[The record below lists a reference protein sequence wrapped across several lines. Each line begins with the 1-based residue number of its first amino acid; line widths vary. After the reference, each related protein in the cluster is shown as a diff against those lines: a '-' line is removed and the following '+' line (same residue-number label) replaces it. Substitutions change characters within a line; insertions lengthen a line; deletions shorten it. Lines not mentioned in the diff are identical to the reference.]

1 MLAYAAI
8 PPSIHAASIGI
19 PDTLLLM
26 LLALMVFGP
35 RRLPEI
41 GRQIGKL
48 MYEFRKISNDFKFQ
62 MEEELRLSEEADRQR
77 QLAATQATHTPP
89 PAPDFVTAA
98 LPTVTEPSADT
109 ATEIAAVDSV
119 AADPAP
125 ADSALQTDQPVAQP
139 VSQSVTSAIPTIH
152 PPTRGGVV
160 PRAFRGLV
168 PPSVAAPESAV
179 EQIAAPEPAQ
189 RQTEVAAG
197 LPTQATPPEPQ
208 TTLSSPEANG

>member
-1 MLAYAAI
+1 MFVLTTI
-8 PPSIHAASIGI
+8 PPAVHAASIGI

-77 QLAATQATHTPP
+77 LLAAAQPAHTPP
-89 PAPDFVTAA
+89 PAPVFSAAAPETTAPAQETAA
-98 LPTVTEPSADT
+98 PAPTEFAPAEAISPAAPASDP
-109 ATEIAAVDSV
+109 AAVDSV
-119 AADPAP
+119 
-125 ADSALQTDQPVAQP
+125 
-139 VSQSVTSAIPTIH
+139 TSAFPTIH
-152 PPTRGGVV
+152 PPTNGSVV

-168 PPSVAAPESAV
+168 PPPAAPDAAPESAATLAS
-179 EQIAAPEPAQ
+179 AA
-189 RQTEVAAG
+189 
-197 LPTQATPPEPQ
+197 PPEPPQ
-208 TTLSSPEANG
+208 TDLTGTATTSTAPHSTESNG

>member
-1 MLAYAAI
+1 MLAHAAI
-8 PPSIHAASIGI
+8 SPAIHAASIGI

-77 QLAATQATHTPP
+77 QLAAAQPVHTPP
-89 PAPDFVTAA
+89 LAPDFATAA
-98 LPTVTEPSADT
+98 LPAASDSTAPVEAAAELPAIEATAAREHPAPTDSAS
-109 ATEIAAVDSV
+109 SV
-119 AADPAP
+119 ASP
-125 ADSALQTDQPVAQP
+125 
-139 VSQSVTSAIPTIH
+139 VTSAIPTIH
-152 PPTRGGVV
+152 PPTQGGVV

-168 PPSVAAPESAV
+168 PPSVAAPESMI
-179 EQIAAPEPAQ
+179 ESTAPQAGIPSETPSPTTPQPASSPSAP
-189 RQTEVAAG
+189 V
-197 LPTQATPPEPQ
+197 
-208 TTLSSPEANG
+208 SPEAHG